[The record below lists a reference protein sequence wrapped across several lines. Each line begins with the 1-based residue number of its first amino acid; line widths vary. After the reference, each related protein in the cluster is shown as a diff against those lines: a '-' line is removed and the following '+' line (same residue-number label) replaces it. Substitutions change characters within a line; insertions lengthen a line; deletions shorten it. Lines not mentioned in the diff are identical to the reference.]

1 MYRNSTL
8 PVLRL
13 LIEPYRA
20 KHENGMEHREGWPVH
35 ILYTLICMYH
45 GAAKLAARC
54 EIWFSDHTQS

>member
-20 KHENGMEHREGWPVH
+20 KHENGMEHRRLAGTH
-35 ILYTLICMYH
+35 TLHVNLHVSWRSEVSCKM
-45 GAAKLAARC
+45 R
-54 EIWFSDHTQS
+54 DMV